1 MGMVTA
7 IIQFAQICRAAGITV
22 SPAEVLD
29 AVGQMEWIDLS
40 EEGQFKTVL
49 KANFIKNHH
58 DQDTFEALYDFFF
71 HRLPGMGRGKR
82 TPAASKDLLNLLD
95 APGDG
100 SSGREDFQ
108 ALMDLL
114 ARDPLNYLD
123 LFLKMQAAELD
134 IPEVS
139 LSRFS
144 PSGEGTFSLVSRN
157 RMQARLREL
166 LSKSFPSGD
175 ESRRFYLQEYL
186 IDALPEAGQKGD
198 GDDSHPDPPVY
209 FQPGPSRP
217 GPANLGEVPFQHLTA
232 AEARAVHD
240 IISRLAGK
248 YKDRI
253 IRRYSRSKKGA
264 VDIRRTIRKSAQYE
278 GVPMKLAWRRRLP
291 QKPKIVALCDVSY
304 SVWAAV
310 PFMLNILYSLQDCF
324 RQVKSFVFIARVAAV
339 SDIFARHET
348 MAAIDQVMDSY
359 QLQYPR
365 SAVYGDEKDKYP
377 GDQDPE
383 ISDYGTALA
392 EFLEKFSDV
401 LDRRTTLI
409 ILGDGRSNFLAP
421 QADILGKIRE
431 KCQRV
436 VWLNPEPE
444 ALWGDGDSE
453 ILAYRPHL
461 QELRPCGNLSQ
472 LAAFVSDLFSILLY
486 SNVQK

>member
-1 MGMVTA
+1 MSFVTP
-7 IIQFAQICRAAGITV
+7 IIHFAQICRAMGIPV

-40 EEGQFKTVL
+40 EEKQFKTVL
-49 KANFIKNHH
+49 KANFIKNHY
-58 DQDTFEALYDFFF
+58 DQDTFEGLYDFFF
-71 HRLPGMGRGKR
+71 HRLPGMRRDKR
-82 TPAASKDLLNLLD
+82 APAAREDLLNLID
-95 APGDG
+95 APVDG

-108 ALMDLL
+108 TLMDLL
-114 ARDPLNYLD
+114 ARDPLGYLD
-123 LFLKMQAAELD
+123 LLLKMQDAELD
-134 IPEVS
+134 ISEVDM
-139 LSRFS
+139 SRFS
-144 PSGEGTFSLVSRN
+144 ASGEGTFSLASRN
-157 RMQARLREL
+157 RIQARLREL
-166 LSKSFPSGD
+166 LSKNFPSGD
-175 ESRRFYLQEYL
+175 ESLRFYLQEYL
-186 IDALPEAGQKGD
+186 LEALPEGVQKGN
-198 GDDSHPDPPVY
+198 GDDSHPDLPAY
-209 FQPGPSRP
+209 FQPGAVRP

-232 AEARAVHD
+232 EEARAVHD
-240 IISRLAGK
+240 TISRLAGK

-264 VDIRRTIRKSAQYE
+264 VDIQRTIRKSAQYE
-278 GVPMKLAWRRRLP
+278 GVPMKLVWRRRLP

-392 EFLEKFSDV
+392 QFMEKYSDV
-401 LDRRTTLI
+401 LDHRTTLI
-409 ILGDGRSNFLAP
+409 ILGDGRCNFLAP
-421 QADILGKIRE
+421 RADLLGKIRE
-431 KCQRV
+431 KCRRV
-436 VWLNPEPE
+436 IWLNPEPE

-461 QELRPCGNLSQ
+461 KELRPCGNLRE
-472 LAAFVSDLFSILLY
+472 LTAFVSDLFPVLLY
-486 SNVQK
+486 SNVEK

>member
-1 MGMVTA
+1 MVTA
-7 IIQFAQICRAAGITV
+7 IIQFAQICRAVGIPV
-22 SPAEVLD
+22 SPSEVLD

-58 DQDTFEALYDFFF
+58 DHDTFEGLYDFFF

-82 TPAASKDLLNLLD
+82 TPAARKDLLNLLD
-95 APGDG
+95 ASVDG

-108 ALMDLL
+108 ALMDPLG
-114 ARDPLNYLD
+114 RDPLSYLD
-123 LFLKMQAAELD
+123 LLLKMQGAELD
-134 IPEVS
+134 IPEFDMS
-139 LSRFS
+139 QFS
-144 PSGEGTFSLVSRN
+144 ASGAGPFSLASRN
-157 RMQARLREL
+157 RMQVRLREL
-166 LSKSFPSGD
+166 LSKNFSAGD
-175 ESRRFYLQEYL
+175 ESLRFYLQEYL
-186 IDALPEAGQKGD
+186 LDILPEGAQSGD
-198 GDDSHPDPPVY
+198 GDDSRPDLPAY
-209 FQPGPSRP
+209 LRPGTARP

-392 EFLEKFSDV
+392 QFLEKFSDV
-401 LDRRTTLI
+401 LDHRTTLI
-409 ILGDGRSNFLAP
+409 ILGDGRCNFLAP
-421 QADILGKIRE
+421 RADLLGKIRE
-431 KCQRV
+431 KCRRV
-436 VWLNPEPE
+436 IWLNPEPE
-444 ALWGDGDSE
+444 ALWEDGDSE
-453 ILAYRPHL
+453 MSAYRPYL
-461 QELRPCGNLSQ
+461 QELRPCGNLRE

-486 SNVQK
+486 SDVQK

>member
-1 MGMVTA
+1 MVTA
-7 IIQFAQICRAAGITV
+7 IIQFAQICRAAGIPV

-40 EEGQFKTVL
+40 EEEQFKTAL
-49 KANFIKNHH
+49 KANFIKNQH
-58 DQDTFEALYDFFF
+58 DQDTFAGLYDFFF
-71 HRLPGMGRGKR
+71 HRLPDMRQGKR
-82 TPAASKDLLNLLD
+82 TPAAREDLLNLLD
-95 APGDG
+95 APVDV
-100 SSGREDFQ
+100 SSGREDFR

-114 ARDPLNYLD
+114 ARDPLSYLD
-123 LFLKMQAAELD
+123 LLLKMQGAELD
-134 IPEVS
+134 IPEVDMS
-139 LSRFS
+139 GFS
-144 PSGEGTFSLVSRN
+144 ASGEGTFTLASRN

-166 LSKSFPSGD
+166 LSKNFPAGD
-175 ESRRFYLQEYL
+175 ESLRFYLQEYL
-186 IDALPEAGQKGD
+186 LDALPEGTQAGD
-198 GDDSHPDPPVY
+198 GDRSHPDIPAY
-209 FQPGPSRP
+209 FRP
-217 GPANLGEVPFQHLTA
+217 GAKRSGPTNLGEVPFQHLTA

-253 IRRYSRSKKGA
+253 IRRYSRSKKGV

-359 QLQYPR
+359 ELQYPR

-392 EFLEKFSDV
+392 QFLGKFSDV
-401 LDRRTTLI
+401 LDHRTTLI

-421 QADILGKIRE
+421 RADILGKIRE
-431 KCQRV
+431 KCRRV
-436 VWLNPEPE
+436 IWLNPEPE

-461 QELRPCGNLSQ
+461 QELRPCGNLRE

-486 SNVQK
+486 SDL